1 MALTLLVSTALGF
14 LTGLGVGGGSLLV
27 LWLTG
32 VQGWDSAA
40 ARGANLL
47 FFLPGALISLAL
59 RRKQGRLT
67 LKKLLPA
74 MVSGCLTAA
83 LGSFLSRGMDT
94 ALLKKLFGIL
104 LLFAGARELCYKP
117 K

>member
-1 MALTLLVSTALGF
+1 MVLTLLISTALGF
-14 LTGLGVGGGSLLV
+14 LTGLGVGGGSLLI
-27 LWLTG
+27 LYLTCLA
-32 VQGWDSAA
+32 GWDSTA

-47 FFLPGALISLAL
+47 FFLPGAAIAIFF
-59 RRKQGRLT
+59 RHRQGQLP

-74 MVSGCLTAA
+74 ILSGCIAA
-83 LGSFLSRGMDT
+83 GLGSLLHTQLDS

-104 LLFAGARELCYKP
+104 LLFTGARELLYRP